1 MATQLLIDLYE
12 CEFSTLNS
20 MEKIRKIAHEL
31 VAHLGATLIKDCYH
45 QFEPIGITYIAVIST
60 SHFSIHTWPENGYA
74 AIDIFSCSQTVP
86 EESAQFLIHAFGA
99 GRHQLQTVTRDI
111 GE

>member
-12 CEFSTLNS
+12 CDSSTLNS
-20 MEKIRKIAHEL
+20 MEQIQKIAHEL
-31 VAHLGATLIKDCYH
+31 VEYLGATLIKDCYY

-60 SHFSIHTWPENGYA
+60 SHFSIHTWPENGYV
-74 AIDIFSCSQTVP
+74 AIDVFSCSQTVP
-86 EESAQFLIHAFGA
+86 EEAARFLVHAFGA
-99 GRHQLQTVTRDI
+99 CRHQLQTVTRNI